1 MIMLATN
8 WTNVLIMTGVGI
20 GVVFIVLV
28 LLVFILQLF
37 GAIATTDFKKK
48 NAKTVSNVANSTTEP
63 QHSASDAE
71 KAAIAMALHL
81 YFAEVHDTESY
92 RLTIRQNANSAWSSK
107 LYGMNNLNK

>member
-1 MIMLATN
+1 MMMLATN

-48 NAKTVSNVANSTTEP
+48 TAKTVSNVANSTTEP

-92 RLTIRQNANSAWSSK
+92 RLTIRQNANSAWNSK